1 MNKVQTKFQTD
12 SKMSTIQ
19 ENIRDLMINRNSP
32 EAMELYMLLMKYAHK
47 RVLYIT
53 KTCGSDRLT
62 HPEVEDLVSDV
73 MLQLINGSLAQ
84 FRGSTIPELIA
95 FVRTVTDR
103 RIWRTRTKRIKDREL
118 LKRIRTTREDALA
131 TASELPD
138 DIVEFEPETPLNQE
152 DEKYLEALI
161 RAGSKAEYARQN
173 DISRAAV
180 TQRVKRIVKRIESFT
195 QADQLAVESWL
206 NRMARNALLD
216 PSLEY
221 PSVAINS

>member
-1 MNKVQTKFQTD
+1 MTKVQTKFPTD
-12 SKMSTIQ
+12 SKMSSIQ
-19 ENIRDLMINRNSP
+19 ENIRHLMINRHSP
-32 EAMELYMLLMKYAHK
+32 EAMELYMLLMKYTHK

-62 HPEVEDLVSDV
+62 YPEIEDLVSDV

-118 LKRIRTTREDALA
+118 LNRIRSTREDALA
-131 TASELPD
+131 TTIDSPD
-138 DIVEFEPETPLNQE
+138 DLVEFEPETPLNQE

-195 QADQLAVESWL
+195 QADQMAVESWM
-206 NRMARNALLD
+206 NRMARNALLE
-216 PSLEY
+216 PVLRLNTT
-221 PSVAINS
+221 AITS

>member
-1 MNKVQTKFQTD
+1 
-12 SKMSTIQ
+12 MSSIQ
-19 ENIRDLMINRNSP
+19 ENIRHLMINRHSP
-32 EAMELYMLLMKYAHK
+32 EAMELYMLLMKYTHK

-62 HPEVEDLVSDV
+62 YPEIEDLVSDV

-118 LKRIRTTREDALA
+118 LNRIRSTREDALA
-131 TASELPD
+131 TTIDSPD
-138 DIVEFEPETPLNQE
+138 DLVEFEPETPLNQE

-195 QADQLAVESWL
+195 QADQMAVESWM
-206 NRMARNALLD
+206 NRMARNALLE
-216 PSLEY
+216 PVLRLNTT
-221 PSVAINS
+221 AITS